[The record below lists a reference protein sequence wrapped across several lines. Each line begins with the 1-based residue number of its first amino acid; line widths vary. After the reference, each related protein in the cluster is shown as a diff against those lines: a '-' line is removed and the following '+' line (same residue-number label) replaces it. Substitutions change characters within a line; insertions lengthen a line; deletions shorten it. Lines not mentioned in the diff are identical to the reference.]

1 MPFINK
7 GYDFLHRKPNLICI
21 LLIRMKWRVEHVVI
35 DKHQTQTS
43 VSTVVIID
51 V

>member
-1 MPFINK
+1 MIFYIEN
-7 GYDFLHRKPNLICI
+7 PNLICI
-21 LLIRMKWRVEHVVI
+21 SLIRMNWRVEHVVI

>member
-1 MPFINK
+1 MIFYIEN
-7 GYDFLHRKPNLICI
+7 PNLICI
-21 LLIRMKWRVEHVVI
+21 SLTRMNWRVERVVI